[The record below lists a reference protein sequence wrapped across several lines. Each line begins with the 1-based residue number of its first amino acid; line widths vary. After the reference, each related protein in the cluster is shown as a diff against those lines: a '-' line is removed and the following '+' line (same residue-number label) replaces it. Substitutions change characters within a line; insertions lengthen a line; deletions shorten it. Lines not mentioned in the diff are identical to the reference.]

1 MGIAS
6 LRDIA
11 VIEPVSTED
20 LAGSVVAVD
29 ALNWLYRYLTIV
41 VKFTDESAYTTAAGD
56 EVPNLVGIVQGL
68 PRLFEMGV
76 VPVFVFDGG
85 VVDLKRAE
93 MRERHERRLDAAE
106 RAEAARE
113 RGDEVAAARHAARA
127 QELTDVI
134 FETTREVLDLFDVT
148 TVDAPLEGEAQA
160 AHMARSGDVD
170 YVGSEDYDALLFGAP
185 LTLRKLTSSGDEP
198 ELMDL
203 DATLAKHDLTRAQLV
218 DVAILI
224 GTDYNEGL
232 RGYGPK
238 TAVAAIEEHG
248 DLEGVLAAEGAQ
260 IPDADQVRAIYLDP
274 TVTDDYAI
282 DRSVDPDLDAVR
294 RYVTEEWEIPMET
307 LERAFER
314 LQASTP
320 VECESR
326 G

>member
-1 MGIAS
+1 
-6 LRDIA
+6 
-11 VIEPVSTED
+11 
-20 LAGSVVAVD
+20 
-29 ALNWLYRYLTIV
+29 
-41 VKFTDESAYTTAAGD
+41 
-56 EVPNLVGIVQGL
+56 
-68 PRLFEMGV
+68 
-76 VPVFVFDGG
+76 
-85 VVDLKRAE
+85 
-93 MRERHERRLDAAE
+93 MRERHERRLDAAA

-134 FETTREVLDLFDVT
+134 FETTREVLDLFDVA

-160 AHMARSGDVD
+160 AHMARAGDVD

-185 LTLRKLTSSGDEP
+185 LTLRKLTTSGDEP

-203 DATLAKHDLTRAQLV
+203 AATLAKHDLTRAQLV

-224 GTDYNEGL
+224 GTDYNDGL
-232 RGYGPK
+232 HGFGPK
-238 TAVAAIEEHG
+238 TALSAIREHG
-248 DLEGVLAAEGAQ
+248 DLEGVLAAEGAE
-260 IPDADQVRAIYLDP
+260 IPDADQVRALYLDP

-282 DRSVDPDLDAVR
+282 DGSVDPDLDAVR

-314 LQASTP
+314 LEASTP